1 MEGRASRR
9 LGGALLSVA
18 MGVMGIAA
26 MPAAGASDAGPASA
40 EGEWQPGMA
49 AVAPAAGETAEG
61 RADASPVQIAALAH
75 SARSDSAQQAERF
88 SKHAIWRVTLPAS
101 GASVCYDFDSAT
113 VVPECQGTE
122 WDLKLVGGRRVRMFT
137 NSGANGAGRA
147 GVYVPSAEGTRGAM
161 QSWPALAS
169 WKSASQDP
177 QGHMVPDYRFAQ
189 DRMRSAFSGS
199 NRIQSAV
206 FEHALAGMELPY
218 DQRFYPSY
226 RVFLINSDVRHA
238 GLHGSEEAPV
248 FALQV
253 IGYYGESGHD
263 EGHVQLR
270 WVDRRTPANLRQA
283 TIDSSRG
290 WVYLDL
296 QTGHSSN
303 VDDGRWH
310 IAFRQHQVRLRGGDS
325 ARGGTVGGM
334 IGMTSPRL
342 YDEAGRPKVQ
352 ALMNARPEDFLA
364 DLTSSGLD
372 HVRGRW
378 LLDRVESRL
387 SPRLMVTPERSL
399 DFGWYVEYPDARQ
412 ADATGLPARLGL
424 RRAMSNR
431 GALVR
436 SGEGNSFARFHLS
449 RIDYQDPADTGSPQT
464 WTFDFDVQPAAEP

>member
-1 MEGRASRR
+1 MEGRVSRR
-9 LGGALLSVA
+9 WGACLLSMLLAGGSVLPVQA
-18 MGVMGIAA
+18 MNDAWPGASGGGQHETAPERA
-26 MPAAGASDAGPASA
+26 MPAAAADA
-40 EGEWQPGMA
+40 A
-49 AVAPAAGETAEG
+49 AAAAGSSWQL
-61 RADASPVQIAALAH
+61 ASLAP
-75 SARSDSAQQAERF
+75 SGGVSSEPQAEQF
-88 SKHAIWRVTLPAS
+88 SKHAIWRVSLPAS

-113 VVPECQGTE
+113 VVPACQGTE
-122 WDLKLVGGRRVRMFT
+122 WDLKLVGGRRVRIFT

-147 GVYVPSAEGTRGAM
+147 GVYVPSAEGARGAM
-161 QSWPALAS
+161 QSWPALVS

-177 QGHMVPDYRFAQ
+177 DGQLVSDHRFAQ
-189 DRMRSAFSGS
+189 DRVRSAFSGS
-199 NRIQSAV
+199 NSIQSAV
-206 FEHALAGMELPY
+206 FEHAPAGMGLPH
-218 DQRFYPSY
+218 DPRFYPSY

-238 GLHGSEEAPV
+238 GLTGSDEAPV